1 MVSKRREAAFLMLSF
16 VVAPTCFQSSTCHSY
31 ADAQSYADDLNDY
44 HKPLPISYI
53 DPASLPESFSWS
65 NISGVSWLTRMLNQ
79 HVPQYCG
86 SCWAH
91 ASMSVLADRIK
102 IERNR
107 QMRLRQQQCRKSGGS
122 DCTSQHKRKFEAQD
136 DINLSIQFLLNCA
149 GPERRLSCHGGS
161 ATRAYQYIKDV
172 AGYVPFDT
180 CQPYIACSSDSSEGF
195 CPFVDTSCRPGNI
208 CRNCLGAN
216 GTTSADGTC
225 HAIKSFPNA
234 TISEYGTYHNASV
247 DAIKAEVYARGPVKA
262 SVNATPLVHY
272 NGGIIR
278 DVGLQDQGHNHGVSI
293 VGWGVDEDEERKDQY
308 WIVRNSWGEYWG
320 EMGFFKVLL
329 GHNLLGIESNVSGN
343 RALCILSSIFASHAH
358 VALIVFAFIWHSN
371 TGTLRNHF
379 CIFFI
384 IILQHLRLHGPL
396 PAHGNKNVCRW

>member
-1 MVSKRREAAFLMLSF
+1 MIISARRDTAFLILSF
-16 VVAPTCFQSSTCHSY
+16 AVAPTCFQSSADRRY

-44 HKPLPISYI
+44 HEPLPISYV

-65 NISGVSWLTRMLNQ
+65 NVSGVSWLTRMLNQ
-79 HVPQYCG
+79 HTPQYCG

-107 QMRLRQQQCRKSGGS
+107 QQQGRGN
-122 DCTSQHKRKFEAQD
+122 DCTRNKHKVEAQD

-195 CPFVDTSCRPGNI
+195 CSFVDTSCRPENI
-208 CRNCLGAN
+208 CRSCLGEN
-216 GTTSADGTC
+216 GTNSAGGTC
-225 HAIKSFPNA
+225 RAIKRFPNA
-234 TISEYGTYHNASV
+234 TVSEYGTYHNASV
-247 DAIKAEVYARGPVKA
+247 GAIKAEIYTRGPVKA
-262 SVNATPLVHY
+262 SVNATPLVYY

-278 DVGLQDQGHNHGVSI
+278 DMSVRDQGHNHGVSI
-293 VGWGVDEDEERKDQY
+293 VGWGFDEDDERKDQY

-329 GHNLLGIESNVSGN
+329 GHNLLGIESNVSDN
-343 RALCILSSIFASHAH
+343 N
-358 VALIVFAFIWHSN
+358 IWC
-371 TGTLRNHF
+371 TGT
-379 CIFFI
+379 CISPLCTFI
-384 IILQHLRLHGPL
+384 FILVLTLLFPHLSF
-396 PAHGNKNVCRW
+396 

>member
-1 MVSKRREAAFLMLSF
+1 MCSRTSVPSTTRAETMISKRRRNTTFLILSS
-16 VVAPTCFQSSTCHSY
+16 VVCFQSSTYHSHVE
-31 ADAQSYADDLNDY
+31 AQSYADDLNDY
-44 HKPLPISYI
+44 RKPLPISYM
-53 DPASLPESFSWS
+53 DPDKLPESFSWS
-65 NISGVSWLTRMLNQ
+65 NISGVSWITRMLNQ

-86 SCWAH
+86 SCWGH

-107 QMRLRQQQCRKSGGS
+107 QRRRRQQQCRMAGGGK
-122 DCTSQHKRKFEAQD
+122 DCGSYKRKFEAQD

-195 CPFVDTSCRPGNI
+195 CPFVDTSCTPENI
-208 CRNCLGAN
+208 CRSCLRDNC
-216 GTTSADGTC
+216 TYSADDGTC
-225 HAIKSFPNA
+225 RAIKRFPNA

-247 DAIKAEVYARGPVKA
+247 DAIKAEIYARGPVKA
-262 SVNATPLVHY
+262 SVNATPLVQY

-278 DVGLQDQGHNHGVSI
+278 DMSLQNQGHNHGVSI
-293 VGWGVDEDEERKDQY
+293 VGWGVEERKVEY

-329 GHNLLGIESNVSGN
+329 GHNLLGIESNVSWKSLY
-343 RALCILSSIFASHAH
+343 RFPCIMIF
-358 VALIVFAFIWHSN
+358 FCRSN
-371 TGTLRNHF
+371 TQMR
-379 CIFFI
+379 
-384 IILQHLRLHGPL
+384 
-396 PAHGNKNVCRW
+396 